1 MLVSDAIQI
10 CGLVIVNSSFFSGEA
25 KDEFDNLPGNFLRQR
40 LYILLVLLITVAA
53 VSEASEA
60 VAEQM
65 DSVTLDEV
73 IIIESRRKEII
84 QSQRLDGTQ
93 LQSLNSQSVADALR
107 YFSGIQVK
115 DFGGIGGIKTIN
127 IRSMG
132 THHVGVFY
140 DGLQLG
146 NAQNGQIDLGRYSLD
161 NIEEINLYNGQK
173 SNIFQSAKDFGS
185 SGTIYIRTRRPR
197 WKGDEKFHF
206 TGQFK
211 TGSFGLVNPE
221 VVWEQRLGER
231 ISLSASASYTNA
243 NGKYDFRYRRLNLD
257 GTVAYDTTATRHNS
271 DIEAFRAEV
280 STFGYL
286 DHGQW
291 CGKVYYYDSQ
301 RGIPGAIVNNV
312 FRNGERQW
320 DRNFFAQG
328 SFEYTFSPRY
338 QMKGSAKWAWDYM
351 RFLRDDPKELYIDN
365 SYYQQEA
372 YLSVANIFRLTS
384 WWDVSASVDA
394 QWNTMNANMSNFMY
408 PTRWSQYVAVASA
421 VRYGRLSAQASLLG
435 TFVQERAGNEHV
447 GGRST
452 AHRNEF
458 TPALFLSWQPL
469 LSTDW
474 HVNAFVKKAF
484 RMPTFN
490 DLYYTEVGN
499 KDLQPEYTWQYSI
512 GSDYRFSL
520 NNEIFKSLSI
530 KGDAYYNKVTNKIV
544 AYPAGQ
550 QFRWTMLN
558 LGLVEI
564 LGAELGAETAL
575 RFGKVD
581 GVLRLNY
588 TYQKARDFTDRSD
601 SYYGDQIPYIPLHS
615 GSVAG
620 RLSWRGWDLNYSFIY
635 TGKRYNAQENIPQ
648 NVEQPWYTH
657 DASLVWNFLLRKVN
671 CRVGL
676 EVNNIF
682 NQDYEVILNYPMPGR
697 NYKLTLKVNI

>member
-1 MLVSDAIQI
+1 MKQKLH
-10 CGLVIVNSSFFSGEA
+10 
-25 KDEFDNLPGNFLRQR
+25 
-40 LYILLVLLITVAA
+40 ILLMFVASA
-53 VSEASEA
+53 FPSYATESEAEMLDTLSLSE
-60 VAEQM
+60 
-65 DSVTLDEV
+65 VT
-73 IIIESRRKEII
+73 ITESRRKEII
-84 QSQRLDGTQ
+84 QSQRLDGVQ

-115 DFGGIGGIKTIN
+115 DFGGVGGIKTIN

-132 THHVGVFY
+132 SHHVGVFY
-140 DGLQLG
+140 DGIQLG

-197 WKGDEKFHF
+197 WKDDEQSHLLA
-206 TGQFK
+206 QLK
-211 TGSFGLVNPE
+211 TGSFGLINPE
-221 VVWEQRLGER
+221 VVWEQRLSDR

-243 NGKYDFRYRRLNLD
+243 DGEYDFHYHRLNLD

-271 DIEAFRAEV
+271 DIEAFRTEV
-280 STFGYL
+280 STFGFL
-286 DHGQW
+286 DKGQW
-291 CGKVYYYDSQ
+291 CGKVYYYDSN

-320 DRNFFAQG
+320 DRNLFVQG
-328 SFEYTFSPRY
+328 SFEYSFSPRY

-365 SYYQQEA
+365 RYYQQEA
-372 YLSVANIFRLTS
+372 YLSVANVFHLNS
-384 WWDVSASVDA
+384 WWDISASVDA
-394 QWNTMNANMSNFMY
+394 QWNTMNADMSNFMY
-408 PTRWSQYVAVASA
+408 PTRWSQYVSVASA
-421 VRYGRLSAQASLLG
+421 FKYKGLSAQASLLG
-435 TFVQERAGNEHV
+435 TFIQDRIGNEYV
-447 GGRST
+447 GGRYST
-452 AHRNEF
+452 CRDEF
-458 TPALFLSWQPL
+458 TPALFVSWQPL
-469 LSTDW
+469 SPSDW
-474 HVNAFVKKAF
+474 YINGFVKKAF

-499 KDLQPEYTWQYSI
+499 KDLEPEYTWQYSI
-512 GSDYRFSL
+512 GSSYKKII
-520 NNEIFKSLSI
+520 NHAIFKSLSF

-544 AYPAGQ
+544 AYPSGQ

-564 LGAELGAETAL
+564 LGLELGAESSMK
-575 RFGKVD
+575 FGNVN

-588 TYQKARDFTDRSD
+588 TYQKARDFTDPTD
-601 SYYGDQIPYIPLHS
+601 SYYGDQIPYVPLHS

-635 TGKRYNAQENIPQ
+635 TGERYNAQENIPQ
-648 NVEQPWYTH
+648 NHEQPWYTH
-657 DASLVWNFLLRKVN
+657 DASLVWNFPLNKVK

-682 NQDYEVILNYPMPGR
+682 DQDYEVILNYPMPGR
-697 NYKLTLKVNI
+697 NYKVTLKVNI

>member
-1 MLVSDAIQI
+1 MLPSYASDIDAEM
-10 CGLVIVNSSFFSGEA
+10 LDTLSLSEVT
-25 KDEFDNLPGNFLRQR
+25 
-40 LYILLVLLITVAA
+40 IT
-53 VSEASEA
+53 
-60 VAEQM
+60 
-65 DSVTLDEV
+65 
-73 IIIESRRKEII
+73 ESRRKEII
-84 QSQRLDGTQ
+84 SSQRLDGKM

-115 DFGGIGGIKTIN
+115 DFGGVGGIKTIN

-132 THHVGVFY
+132 SHHVGVFY
-140 DGLQLG
+140 DGIQLG
-146 NAQNGQIDLGRYSLD
+146 NAQNGQIDLGRYSLE

-185 SGTIYIRTRRPR
+185 SGTIYLRTRRPR
-197 WKGDEKFHF
+197 WGGDEKFHLM
-206 TGQFK
+206 TQLK
-211 TGSFGLVNPE
+211 AGSFGLINPE
-221 VVWEQRLGER
+221 VVWEQRLSDR

-243 NGKYDFRYRRLNLD
+243 NGEYDFRYRRLNLD
-257 GTVAYDTTATRHNS
+257 GSVAYDTTATRHNS

-280 STFGYL
+280 SAFGFL
-286 DHGQW
+286 DRGQW
-291 CGKVYYYDSQ
+291 CGKVYYYDSE

-320 DRNFFAQG
+320 DRNLFAQG
-328 SFEYTFSPRY
+328 SFEYSFSPRY

-365 SYYQQEA
+365 NYYQQEA
-372 YLSVANIFRLTS
+372 YLSVANVFHVNS
-384 WWDVSASVDA
+384 WWDLSASVDA
-394 QWNTMNANMSNFMY
+394 QWNTMNADLNNFMY
-408 PTRWSQYVAVASA
+408 PTRWSQYVSVATA
-421 VRYGRLSAQASLLG
+421 FKYKGLSAQASVLG
-435 TFVQERAGNEHV
+435 TFIQDCTGNDYV

-452 AHRNEF
+452 TFRDEF

-469 LSTDW
+469 STSQW
-474 HVNAFVKKAF
+474 SVNGFVKKAF

-499 KDLQPEYTWQYSI
+499 KDLEPEYTWQYSI
-512 GSDYRFSL
+512 GSEYKKNF
-520 NNEIFKSLSI
+520 NHAIFKTFSI

-564 LGAELGAETAL
+564 LGGELSAESIMKLGN
-575 RFGKVD
+575 VD
-581 GVLRLNY
+581 GMLRLNY
-588 TYQKARDFTDRSD
+588 TYQKACDFTDRDD

-635 TGKRYNAQENIPQ
+635 TGERYNAQENIPQ
-648 NVEQPWYTH
+648 NYEQPWYTH
-657 DASLVWNFLLRKVN
+657 DASLVWNFPLKSVK
-671 CRVGL
+671 CRVVL

-697 NYKLTLKVNI
+697 NYKVTLKVNI

>member
-1 MLVSDAIQI
+1 MIRR
-10 CGLVIVNSSFFSGEA
+10 F
-25 KDEFDNLPGNFLRQR
+25 
-40 LYILLVLLITVAA
+40 YILLLIAVLSIQSYALEDEIEMLDTLSLSEITI
-53 VSEASEA
+53 
-60 VAEQM
+60 
-65 DSVTLDEV
+65 T
-73 IIIESRRKEII
+73 ESRRKEVI
-84 QSQRLDGTQ
+84 QSQRLDGAQ

-132 THHVGVFY
+132 SHHVGVFY

-197 WKGDEKFHF
+197 WSGDEKFHF
-206 TGQFK
+206 MGQVK
-211 TGSFGLVNPE
+211 TGSFGLTNPE
-221 VVWEQRLGER
+221 VVLEHRLSR
-231 ISLSASASYTNA
+231 RVSLSASASYTYA
-243 NGKYDFRYRRLNLD
+243 DGEYDFRYRRLNLD
-257 GTVAYDTTATRHNS
+257 GTVAYDTTATRQNS

-286 DHGQW
+286 DKGQW
-291 CGKVYYYDSQ
+291 CGKVYYYDSE

-312 FRNGERQW
+312 FKNGERQW
-320 DRNFFAQG
+320 DKNLFAQG
-328 SFEYTFSPRY
+328 SFEYSFSQKY

-372 YLSVANIFRLTS
+372 YISVANIYRVAS
-384 WWDVSASVDA
+384 WCDLSASVDA
-394 QWNTMNANMSNFMY
+394 QWNTMNSNMRNFMY
-408 PTRWSQYVAVASA
+408 PSRWSQFVSLATAMH
-421 VRYGRLSAQASLLG
+421 YGGLSGQASVLG
-435 TFVQERAGNEHV
+435 TFVQDEAGNDRV
-447 GGRST
+447 GRFNT
-452 AHRNEF
+452 YRNEF
-458 TPALFLSWQPL
+458 TPAFFLSWQPL
-469 LSTDW
+469 EASDW
-474 HVNAFVKKAF
+474 HINGFVKKAF

-490 DLYYTEVGN
+490 DLYYTEIGN
-499 KDLQPEYTWQYSI
+499 KDLLPEYTWQYSI
-512 GSDYRFSL
+512 GSRYQKAL
-520 NNEIFKSLSI
+520 NNPVLLSFALNA
-530 KGDAYYNKVTNKIV
+530 DAYYNRVTNKIV
-544 AYPAGQ
+544 AYPSGQ

-564 LGAELGAETAL
+564 LGVEASAESTMK
-575 RFGKVD
+575 FGKVD

-588 TYQKARDFTDRSD
+588 TYQNARDFTDVRD

-620 RLSWRGWDLNYSFIY
+620 RLSWKGVDLNYSFIY
-635 TGKRYNAQENIPQ
+635 TGERYNAQENIPQ
-648 NVEQPWYTH
+648 NYEQPWYTH
-657 DASLVWNFLLRKVN
+657 DASLVWNFPWNKVK
-671 CRVGL
+671 CRVAL

-697 NYKLTLKVNI
+697 NYKITLKVNI

>member
-1 MLVSDAIQI
+1 MLAMVNMTVYAVDVEQESFDSTV
-10 CGLVIVNSSFFSGEA
+10 LEEVIV
-25 KDEFDNLPGNFLRQR
+25 Q
-40 LYILLVLLITVAA
+40 
-53 VSEASEA
+53 
-60 VAEQM
+60 
-65 DSVTLDEV
+65 
-73 IIIESRRKEII
+73 SRRKEII
-84 QSQRLDGTQ
+84 QSQRLDGAQ

-115 DFGGIGGIKTIN
+115 DFGGVGGIKTIN

-132 THHVGVFY
+132 SHHVGVFY
-140 DGLQLG
+140 DGIQLG

-173 SNIFQSAKDFGS
+173 SNIFQGAKDFGS

-197 WKGDEKFHF
+197 WKDDEQFHLMA
-206 TGQFK
+206 QLK
-211 TGSFGLVNPE
+211 TGSFGLINPE
-221 VVWEQRLGER
+221 VVWEQRLSDR

-243 NGKYDFRYRRLNLD
+243 DGEYDFRYRRLNLD

-280 STFGYL
+280 STFGFL

-291 CGKVYYYDSQ
+291 CGKVYYYDSE

-320 DRNFFAQG
+320 DRNLFVQG
-328 SFEYTFSPRY
+328 SFEYSFSPRY
-338 QMKGSAKWAWDYM
+338 QIKGSAKWAWDYM

-372 YLSVANIFRLTS
+372 YLSVANIFRMTS
-384 WWDVSASVDA
+384 WWDLSASVDA

-408 PTRWSQYVAVASA
+408 PTRWTQYVSVASA
-421 VRYGRLSAQASLLG
+421 FKYGGLSAQASVLG
-435 TFVQERAGNEHV
+435 IFVQDRIGNEYV
-447 GGRST
+447 GGRRT
-452 AHRNEF
+452 TCRDEF

-469 LSTDW
+469 SSADW
-474 HVNAFVKKAF
+474 HINGFVKKAF

-499 KDLQPEYTWQYSI
+499 KDLEPEYTWQYSI
-512 GSDYRFSL
+512 GSSYNKSTNHPVFKLFSV
-520 NNEIFKSLSI
+520 

-544 AYPAGQ
+544 AYPSGQ

-558 LGLVEI
+558 LGMVEI
-564 LGAELGAETAL
+564 LGVELGAETAMK
-575 RFGKVD
+575 FGKVD
-581 GVLRLNY
+581 GALRLNY
-588 TYQKARDFTDRSD
+588 TYQKARDFTDRAD

-635 TGKRYNAQENIPQ
+635 TGERYNAQENIPQ
-648 NVEQPWYTH
+648 NHEQPWYTH
-657 DASLVWNFLLRKVN
+657 DASLVWNFPLNKVK

-682 NQDYEVILNYPMPGR
+682 DQDYEVILNYPMPGR
-697 NYKLTLKVNI
+697 NYKVTLKINI

>member
-1 MLVSDAIQI
+1 ML
-10 CGLVIVNSSFFSGEA
+10 
-25 KDEFDNLPGNFLRQR
+25 QR
-40 LYILLVLLITVAA
+40 LYILLLVTVSILPSFASDIDAEMLDTLSLSEITI
-53 VSEASEA
+53 
-60 VAEQM
+60 
-65 DSVTLDEV
+65 T
-73 IIIESRRKEII
+73 ESRRKEVIR
-84 QSQRLDGTQ
+84 SQRLDGEM

-115 DFGGIGGIKTIN
+115 DFGGVGGLKTIN

-132 THHVGVFY
+132 SHHVGVFY
-140 DGLQLG
+140 DGIQLG

-197 WKGDEKFHF
+197 WSGDEKFHLMA
-206 TGQFK
+206 QLK
-211 TGSFGLVNPE
+211 AGSFGLINPE
-221 VVWEQRLGER
+221 VVWEQRLSDR

-243 NGKYDFRYRRLNLD
+243 NGEYDFRYRRLNLD
-257 GTVAYDTTATRHNS
+257 GSVAYDTTATRHNS

-280 STFGYL
+280 SAFGFL
-286 DHGQW
+286 DKGQW
-291 CGKVYYYDSQ
+291 CGKVYYYDSE

-320 DRNFFAQG
+320 DRNLFAQG
-328 SFEYTFSPRY
+328 SFEYSFSPRY

-351 RFLRDDPKELYIDN
+351 RFLRDDPKELYIN
-365 SYYQQEA
+365 NNYYQQEA
-372 YLSVANIFRLTS
+372 YLSVANVFHLNS
-384 WWDVSASVDA
+384 WWDLSASVDA
-394 QWNTMNANMSNFMY
+394 QWNTMNADLNNFMF
-408 PTRWSQYVAVASA
+408 PTRWSQYVSVATA
-421 VRYGRLSAQASLLG
+421 FKYKGLSAQASVLG
-435 TFVQERAGNEHV
+435 TFIQDCVGNDYV

-452 AHRNEF
+452 TFRDEF

-469 LSTDW
+469 STSQW
-474 HVNAFVKKAF
+474 SVNGFVKKAF

-499 KDLQPEYTWQYSI
+499 KDLEPEYTWQYSI
-512 GSDYRFSL
+512 GSEYKKNF
-520 NNEIFKSLSI
+520 EHAIFKTFSI

-564 LGAELGAETAL
+564 WGVELSAESVMK
-575 RFGKVD
+575 FGNVD
-581 GVLRLNY
+581 GALRLNY
-588 TYQKARDFTDRSD
+588 TYQKACDFTDRDD

-635 TGKRYNAQENIPQ
+635 TGERYNAQENIPQ
-648 NVEQPWYTH
+648 NYEQPWYTH
-657 DASLVWNFLLRKVN
+657 DASLVWNLPLKSVK

-682 NQDYEVILNYPMPGR
+682 DQDYEVILNYPMPGR
-697 NYKLTLKVNI
+697 NYKVTLKVNI

>member
-1 MLVSDAIQI
+1 M
-10 CGLVIVNSSFFSGEA
+10 SFF
-25 KDEFDNLPGNFLRQR
+25 Q
-40 LYILLVLLITVAA
+40 LVANDVDVELDTL
-53 VSEASEA
+53 SE
-60 VAEQM
+60 
-65 DSVTLDEV
+65 VTLDEV
-73 IIIESRRKEII
+73 VITESRRKEII
-84 QSQRLDGTQ
+84 QSQRLDGAQ

-107 YFSGIQVK
+107 YFSGVQVK

-161 NIEEINLYNGQK
+161 NIEEISLYNGQK

-197 WKGDEKFHF
+197 WKDGEHFHVM
-206 TGQFK
+206 TQMK
-211 TGSFGLVNPE
+211 TGSFGLANPE
-221 VVWEQRLGER
+221 VVWEQRLSDR
-231 ISLSASASYTNA
+231 ISLSASASYTYA
-243 NGKYDFRYRRLNLD
+243 DGKYDFHYRRLNLD

-271 DIEAFRAEV
+271 DIEALRAEV
-280 STFGYL
+280 STFGFL
-286 DHGQW
+286 THGQW
-291 CGKVYYYDSQ
+291 CGKVYYYDSE

-328 SFEYTFSPRY
+328 SVEYSFSPRY
-338 QMKGSAKWAWDYM
+338 QLKGSAKWAWDYM
-351 RFLRDDPKELYIDN
+351 KFLRDDPKELYINN

-372 YLSVANIFRLTS
+372 YLSVANIYRLTS
-384 WWDVSASVDA
+384 WCDVSASVDA
-394 QWNTMNANMSNFMY
+394 QWNTMNANLSNFMY
-408 PTRWSQYVAVASA
+408 PTRWSQYVSVAA
-421 VRYGRLSAQASLLG
+421 AIRHGGLSAQASILG
-435 TFVQERAGNEHV
+435 TFIQDRTGNDHV

-452 AHRNEF
+452 ITRDEF
-458 TPALFLSWQPL
+458 TPALFMSWHPIGER
-469 LSTDW
+469 SW
-474 HVNAFVKKAF
+474 NINAFVKKAF

-499 KDLQPEYTWQYSI
+499 KNLDPEYTWQYSI
-512 GSDYRFSL
+512 GSSYNLQFSHDV
-520 NNEIFKSLSI
+520 FKSLSL

-564 LGAELGAETAL
+564 LGAEIGAESEMK
-575 RFGKVD
+575 FGPVN
-581 GVLRLNY
+581 GALRLNY
-588 TYQKARDFTDRSD
+588 TYQKARDFTDRAD

-615 GSVAG
+615 GSVAA

-635 TGKRYNAQENIPQ
+635 TGERYNAQENIPQ
-648 NVEQPWYTH
+648 NYEQPWYTH
-657 DASLVWNFLLRKVN
+657 DASLVWNFPLKKVQ
-671 CRVGL
+671 CRAAL

-697 NYKLTLKVNI
+697 NYKLTFKINI

>member
-1 MLVSDAIQI
+1 MLKR
-10 CGLVIVNSSFFSGEA
+10 F
-25 KDEFDNLPGNFLRQR
+25 
-40 LYILLVLLITVAA
+40 YILLLIA
-53 VSEASEA
+53 VSIVPTFASE
-60 VAEQM
+60 VDAELL
-65 DSVTLDEV
+65 DTLSLSE
-73 IIIESRRKEII
+73 ITITESRRKEII
-84 QSQRLDGTQ
+84 QSQRLDGKQ

-115 DFGGIGGIKTIN
+115 DFGGVGGIKTIN

-132 THHVGVFY
+132 SQHVGVFY

-197 WKGDEKFHF
+197 WSGDEKFHF
-206 TGQFK
+206 MGQFK
-211 TGSFGLVNPE
+211 TGSFGLINPE
-221 VVWEQRLGER
+221 VVWEQRLSQR
-231 ISLSASASYTNA
+231 VSLSVSASYTNA
-243 NGKYDFRYRRLNLD
+243 NGKYEYRYRRLNLD
-257 GTVAYDTTATRHNS
+257 GTVAYDTTAIRHNS

-280 STFGYL
+280 STFGFL
-286 DHGQW
+286 DKGQW
-291 CGKVYYYDSQ
+291 CGKVYYYDSE

-312 FRNGERQW
+312 FKNGERQW
-320 DRNFFAQG
+320 DRNLFAQG
-328 SFEYTFSPRY
+328 SFEYSFSQRY

-372 YLSVANIFRLTS
+372 YLSVANIFRMTS
-384 WWDVSASVDA
+384 WWDLSASVDA
-394 QWNTMNANMSNFMY
+394 QWNTMNANMRNFMY
-408 PTRWSQYVAVASA
+408 PTRWSQYVSVATA
-421 VRYGRLSAQASLLG
+421 MRYGGLSGQASVLG
-435 TFVQERAGNEHV
+435 TFIQDIAGNERV
-447 GGRST
+447 GRST
-452 AHRNEF
+452 TYRNEF
-458 TPALFLSWQPL
+458 TPALFLSWQPIET
-469 LSTDW
+469 SDW
-474 HVNAFVKKAF
+474 HINGFVKKAF

-499 KDLQPEYTWQYSI
+499 KDLEPEYTWQYSI
-512 GSDYRFSL
+512 GSRYQMQF
-520 NNEIFKSLSI
+520 NNNVFKNI
-530 KGDAYYNKVTNKIV
+530 AINGDAYYNKVTNKIV
-544 AYPAGQ
+544 AYPSGQ

-564 LGAELGAETAL
+564 YGVEVGTESNMK
-575 RFGKVD
+575 FGPVD
-581 GVLRLNY
+581 GALRLNY
-588 TYQKARDFTDRSD
+588 TYQNARDFTDPSD

-620 RLSWRGWDLNYSFIY
+620 RLSWRGFDFNYSFIY
-635 TGKRYNAQENIPQ
+635 TGERYNAQENIPQ
-648 NVEQPWYTH
+648 NYEQPWYTH
-657 DASLVWNFLLRKVN
+657 DASLVWNFPWGKVN

>member
-1 MLVSDAIQI
+1 MTI
-10 CGLVIVNSSFFSGEA
+10 
-25 KDEFDNLPGNFLRQR
+25 KPGNFFLLQR
-40 LYILLVLLITVAA
+40 LYILLLVTVSIFPSFASDIDAEMLDTLSLSEITI
-53 VSEASEA
+53 
-60 VAEQM
+60 
-65 DSVTLDEV
+65 T
-73 IIIESRRKEII
+73 ESRRKEVIR
-84 QSQRLDGTQ
+84 SQRLDGEM

-115 DFGGIGGIKTIN
+115 DFGGVGGIKTIN

-132 THHVGVFY
+132 SHHVGVFY
-140 DGLQLG
+140 DGIQLG

-197 WKGDEKFHF
+197 WSGNERFHF
-206 TGQFK
+206 MGQVK
-211 TGSFGLVNPE
+211 TGSFGLINPE
-221 VVWEQRLGER
+221 VVWEQRLSDR

-243 NGKYDFRYRRLNLD
+243 NGEYDFRYRRLNLD

-280 STFGYL
+280 SAFGFL
-286 DHGQW
+286 DKGQW
-291 CGKVYYYDSQ
+291 CGKVYYYDSE

-320 DRNFFAQG
+320 DRNLFAQG
-328 SFEYTFSPRY
+328 SFEYSFSPRY

-351 RFLRDDPKELYIDN
+351 RFLRDDPKELYIN
-365 SYYQQEA
+365 NNYYQQEA
-372 YLSVANIFRLTS
+372 YLSVANVFHVNS
-384 WWDVSASVDA
+384 WWDLSASVDA
-394 QWNTMNANMSNFMY
+394 QWNTMNADLNNFMF
-408 PTRWSQYVAVASA
+408 PTRWSQYVSVATA
-421 VRYGRLSAQASLLG
+421 FKYKGLSAQASVLG
-435 TFVQERAGNEHV
+435 TFIQDCVGNDYV

-452 AHRNEF
+452 TFRDEF

-469 LSTDW
+469 SISQW
-474 HVNAFVKKAF
+474 SVNGFVKKAF

-499 KDLQPEYTWQYSI
+499 KDLEPEYTWQYSI
-512 GSDYRFSL
+512 GSEYKKNF
-520 NNEIFKSLSI
+520 EHAIFKTFSI

-564 LGAELGAETAL
+564 WGVELSAESVMK
-575 RFGKVD
+575 FGNVD
-581 GVLRLNY
+581 GALRLNY
-588 TYQKARDFTDRSD
+588 TYQKACDFTDRDD

-635 TGKRYNAQENIPQ
+635 TGERYNAQENIPQ
-648 NVEQPWYTH
+648 NYEQPWYTH
-657 DASLVWNFLLRKVN
+657 DASLVWNLPLKSVK

-682 NQDYEVILNYPMPGR
+682 DQDYEVILNYPMPGR
-697 NYKLTLKVNI
+697 NYKVTLKVNI

>member
-1 MLVSDAIQI
+1 MKQKLH
-10 CGLVIVNSSFFSGEA
+10 
-25 KDEFDNLPGNFLRQR
+25 
-40 LYILLVLLITVAA
+40 ILLILVASVLPSYAME
-53 VSEASEA
+53 SEAESLDTLSLSE
-60 VAEQM
+60 
-65 DSVTLDEV
+65 VT
-73 IIIESRRKEII
+73 ITESRRKEII
-84 QSQRLDGTQ
+84 QSQRLDGAQ

-115 DFGGIGGIKTIN
+115 DFGGVGGIKTIN

-132 THHVGVFY
+132 SHHVGVFY
-140 DGLQLG
+140 DGIQLG

-197 WKGDEKFHF
+197 WKNDENWHLM
-206 TGQFK
+206 GQIK

-221 VVWEQRLGER
+221 VVWEQRLGDR

-243 NGKYDFRYRRLNLD
+243 DGEYDFRYRRLNLD

-271 DIEAFRAEV
+271 DIEAFRTEV
-280 STFGYL
+280 STFGFL
-286 DHGQW
+286 DKGQW
-291 CGKVYYYDSQ
+291 CGKVYYYDSE

-320 DRNFFAQG
+320 DRNLFVQG
-328 SFEYTFSPRY
+328 SFEYSFSSRY

-365 SYYQQEA
+365 RYYQQEA
-372 YLSVANIFRLTS
+372 YLSVANIFRMTS
-384 WWDVSASVDA
+384 WWDLSASVDA
-394 QWNTMNANMSNFMY
+394 QWNTMNADMSNFMY
-408 PTRWSQYVAVASA
+408 PTRWSQYVSVASA
-421 VRYGRLSAQASLLG
+421 FKYRGLSAQASLLG
-435 TFVQERAGNEHV
+435 TFVQDRIGNEYV
-447 GGRST
+447 GGRHT
-452 AHRNEF
+452 TCRDEI

-469 LSTDW
+469 SSADW
-474 HVNAFVKKAF
+474 HINGFVKKAF

-499 KDLQPEYTWQYSI
+499 KDLEPEYTWQYSI
-512 GSDYRFSL
+512 GSSY
-520 NNEIFKSLSI
+520 NKTTNHPVFKSFSV

-544 AYPAGQ
+544 AYPSGQ

-558 LGLVEI
+558 LGMVEI
-564 LGAELGAETAL
+564 LGVELGAETVMK
-575 RFGKVD
+575 FGKVD

-588 TYQKARDFTDRSD
+588 TYQKARDFTDHAD

-635 TGKRYNAQENIPQ
+635 TGERYNAQENIPQ
-648 NVEQPWYTH
+648 NHEQPWYTH
-657 DASLVWNFLLRKVN
+657 DASLVWNFPLNKVG

-682 NQDYEVILNYPMPGR
+682 DQNYEVILNYPMPGR
-697 NYKLTLKVNI
+697 NYKVTLKVNI

>member
-1 MLVSDAIQI
+1 ML
-10 CGLVIVNSSFFSGEA
+10 
-25 KDEFDNLPGNFLRQR
+25 QR
-40 LYILLVLLITVAA
+40 LYILLFVTVSIFPSFASDIDAEMLDTLSLSEITI
-53 VSEASEA
+53 
-60 VAEQM
+60 
-65 DSVTLDEV
+65 T
-73 IIIESRRKEII
+73 ESRRKEVIR
-84 QSQRLDGTQ
+84 SQRLDGEM

-115 DFGGIGGIKTIN
+115 DFGGVGGIKTIN

-132 THHVGVFY
+132 SHHVGVFY
-140 DGLQLG
+140 DGIQLG

-197 WKGDEKFHF
+197 WSGNERFHF
-206 TGQFK
+206 MGQVK
-211 TGSFGLVNPE
+211 TGSFGLINPE
-221 VVWEQRLGER
+221 VVWEQRLSDR

-243 NGKYDFRYRRLNLD
+243 NGEYDFRYRRLNLD
-257 GTVAYDTTATRHNS
+257 GSVAYDTTATRHNS

-280 STFGYL
+280 SAFGFL
-286 DHGQW
+286 DKGQW
-291 CGKVYYYDSQ
+291 CGKVYYYDSE

-320 DRNFFAQG
+320 DRNLFAQG
-328 SFEYTFSPRY
+328 SFEYSFSPRY

-351 RFLRDDPKELYIDN
+351 RFLRDDPKELYIN
-365 SYYQQEA
+365 NNYYQQEA
-372 YLSVANIFRLTS
+372 YLSVANVFHVNS
-384 WWDVSASVDA
+384 WWDLSASVDA
-394 QWNTMNANMSNFMY
+394 QWNTMNADLNNFMF
-408 PTRWSQYVAVASA
+408 PTRWSQYMSVATAFK
-421 VRYGRLSAQASLLG
+421 YKGLSAQASVLG
-435 TFVQERAGNEHV
+435 TFIQDCTGNDYV

-452 AHRNEF
+452 TFRNEF

-469 LSTDW
+469 STSQW
-474 HVNAFVKKAF
+474 SVNGFVKKAF

-499 KDLQPEYTWQYSI
+499 KDLEPEYTWQYSI
-512 GSDYRFSL
+512 GSEYKKNF
-520 NNEIFKSLSI
+520 EHAIFKTFSI

-564 LGAELGAETAL
+564 WGVELSAESVMK
-575 RFGKVD
+575 FGNVD
-581 GVLRLNY
+581 GALRLNY
-588 TYQKARDFTDRSD
+588 TYQKACDFTDCDD

-635 TGKRYNAQENIPQ
+635 TGERYNAQENIPQ
-648 NVEQPWYTH
+648 NYEQPWYTH
-657 DASLVWNFLLRKVN
+657 DASLVWNLPLKSVK
-671 CRVGL
+671 CRVGI

-682 NQDYEVILNYPMPGR
+682 DQDYEVILNYPMPGR
-697 NYKLTLKVNI
+697 NYKVTLKVNI

>member
-1 MLVSDAIQI
+1 MLAMVDLSAYAVEVEAESFDSTM
-10 CGLVIVNSSFFSGEA
+10 LEEVIV
-25 KDEFDNLPGNFLRQR
+25 Q
-40 LYILLVLLITVAA
+40 
-53 VSEASEA
+53 
-60 VAEQM
+60 
-65 DSVTLDEV
+65 
-73 IIIESRRKEII
+73 SRRKEII

-115 DFGGIGGIKTIN
+115 DFGGVGGIKTIN

-132 THHVGVFY
+132 SHHVGVFY
-140 DGLQLG
+140 DGIQLG

-173 SNIFQSAKDFGS
+173 SNIFQGAKDFGS

-197 WKGDEKFHF
+197 WKDDEQFHLMA
-206 TGQFK
+206 QLK
-211 TGSFGLVNPE
+211 TGSFGLINPE
-221 VVWEQRLGER
+221 VVWEQRLSDR

-243 NGKYDFRYRRLNLD
+243 DGEYDFRYRRLNLD

-291 CGKVYYYDSQ
+291 CGKVYYYDSE

-320 DRNFFAQG
+320 DRNLFVQG
-328 SFEYTFSPRY
+328 SFEYSFSPRY
-338 QMKGSAKWAWDYM
+338 QIKGSAKWAWDYM

-372 YLSVANIFRLTS
+372 YLSVANIFRMTS
-384 WWDVSASVDA
+384 WWDLSASVDA
-394 QWNTMNANMSNFMY
+394 QWNMMNANMSNFMY
-408 PTRWSQYVAVASA
+408 PTRWTQYVSVASA
-421 VRYGRLSAQASLLG
+421 FKYGGLSAQASVLG
-435 TFVQERAGNEHV
+435 TFVQDRIGNEYV
-447 GGRST
+447 GGRRT
-452 AHRNEF
+452 TCRDEF

-469 LSTDW
+469 SSADW
-474 HVNAFVKKAF
+474 HINGFVKKAF

-499 KDLQPEYTWQYSI
+499 KDLEPEYTWQYSI
-512 GSDYRFSL
+512 GSRYNKPTNHPVFKLFSV
-520 NNEIFKSLSI
+520 

-544 AYPAGQ
+544 AYPSGQ

-558 LGLVEI
+558 LGMVEI
-564 LGAELGAETAL
+564 LGVELGAETAMK
-575 RFGKVD
+575 FGKVD
-581 GVLRLNY
+581 GALRLNY
-588 TYQKARDFTDRSD
+588 TYQKARDFTDRAD

-635 TGKRYNAQENIPQ
+635 TGERYNAQENIPQ
-648 NVEQPWYTH
+648 NHEQPWYTH
-657 DASLVWNFLLRKVN
+657 DASLVWNFPLNKVK

-682 NQDYEVILNYPMPGR
+682 DQDYEVILNYPMPGR
-697 NYKLTLKVNI
+697 NYKVTLKINI

>member
-1 MLVSDAIQI
+1 MTI
-10 CGLVIVNSSFFSGEA
+10 
-25 KDEFDNLPGNFLRQR
+25 KPGNFLLQR
-40 LYILLVLLITVAA
+40 LYILLLITVSILPSFASDIDA
-53 VSEASEA
+53 EMLDTLSLSEI
-60 VAEQM
+60 
-65 DSVTLDEV
+65 T
-73 IIIESRRKEII
+73 ITESRRKEVIR
-84 QSQRLDGTQ
+84 SQRLDGEM

-115 DFGGIGGIKTIN
+115 DFGGVGGIKTIN

-132 THHVGVFY
+132 SHHVGVFY
-140 DGLQLG
+140 DGIQLG

-197 WKGDEKFHF
+197 WSGNERFHF
-206 TGQFK
+206 MGQVK
-211 TGSFGLVNPE
+211 TGSFGLINPE
-221 VVWEQRLGER
+221 VVWEQRLSDR

-243 NGKYDFRYRRLNLD
+243 NGEYDFRYRRLNLD
-257 GTVAYDTTATRHNS
+257 GSVAYDTTATRHNS

-280 STFGYL
+280 SAFGFL
-286 DHGQW
+286 DKGQW
-291 CGKVYYYDSQ
+291 CGKVYYYDSE

-320 DRNFFAQG
+320 DRNLFAQG
-328 SFEYTFSPRY
+328 SFEYSFSPRY

-351 RFLRDDPKELYIDN
+351 RFLRDDPKELYIN
-365 SYYQQEA
+365 NNYYQQEA
-372 YLSVANIFRLTS
+372 YLSVANVFHVNS
-384 WWDVSASVDA
+384 WWDLSASVDA
-394 QWNTMNANMSNFMY
+394 QWNTMNADLNNFMF
-408 PTRWSQYVAVASA
+408 PTRWSQYVSVATA
-421 VRYGRLSAQASLLG
+421 FKYKGLSAQASILG
-435 TFVQERAGNEHV
+435 TFIQDCVGNDYV

-452 AHRNEF
+452 TFRDEF

-469 LSTDW
+469 STSQW
-474 HVNAFVKKAF
+474 SVNGFVKKAF

-499 KDLQPEYTWQYSI
+499 KDLEPEYTWQYSI
-512 GSDYRFSL
+512 GSEYKKNF
-520 NNEIFKSLSI
+520 EHAIFKTFSI

-564 LGAELGAETAL
+564 WGVELSAESVMK
-575 RFGKVD
+575 FGNVD
-581 GVLRLNY
+581 GALRLNY
-588 TYQKARDFTDRSD
+588 TYQKACDFTDRDD

-635 TGKRYNAQENIPQ
+635 TGERYNAQENIPQ
-648 NVEQPWYTH
+648 NYEQPWYTH
-657 DASLVWNFLLRKVN
+657 DASLVWNLPLKSVK

-682 NQDYEVILNYPMPGR
+682 DQDYEVILNYPMPGR
-697 NYKLTLKVNI
+697 NYKVTLKVNI

>member
-1 MLVSDAIQI
+1 ML
-10 CGLVIVNSSFFSGEA
+10 
-25 KDEFDNLPGNFLRQR
+25 QR
-40 LYILLVLLITVAA
+40 LYILLLVTVSIFPSFASDIDAEMLDTLSLSEITI
-53 VSEASEA
+53 
-60 VAEQM
+60 
-65 DSVTLDEV
+65 T
-73 IIIESRRKEII
+73 ESRRKEVIR
-84 QSQRLDGTQ
+84 SQRLDGEM

-115 DFGGIGGIKTIN
+115 DFGGVGGIKTIN

-132 THHVGVFY
+132 SHHVGVFY
-140 DGLQLG
+140 DGIQRG

-197 WKGDEKFHF
+197 WSGNEKFHLMA
-206 TGQFK
+206 QLK
-211 TGSFGLVNPE
+211 AGSFGLINPE
-221 VVWEQRLGER
+221 VVWEQRLSDR

-243 NGKYDFRYRRLNLD
+243 NGEYDFRYRRLNLD
-257 GTVAYDTTATRHNS
+257 GSVAYDTTATRHNS

-280 STFGYL
+280 SAFGFL
-286 DHGQW
+286 DKGQW
-291 CGKVYYYDSQ
+291 CGKVYYYDSE

-320 DRNFFAQG
+320 DRNLFAQG
-328 SFEYTFSPRY
+328 SFEYSFSPRY

-351 RFLRDDPKELYIDN
+351 RFLRDDPKELYIN
-365 SYYQQEA
+365 NNYYQQEA
-372 YLSVANIFRLTS
+372 YLSVANVFHVNS
-384 WWDVSASVDA
+384 WWDLSASVDA
-394 QWNTMNANMSNFMY
+394 QWNTMNADLNNFMF
-408 PTRWSQYVAVASA
+408 PTRWSQYVSVATA
-421 VRYGRLSAQASLLG
+421 FKYKGLSAQASVLG
-435 TFVQERAGNEHV
+435 TFIQDCVGNDYV

-452 AHRNEF
+452 TFRDEF

-469 LSTDW
+469 STSQW
-474 HVNAFVKKAF
+474 SVNGFVKKAF

-499 KDLQPEYTWQYSI
+499 KDLEPEYTWQYSI
-512 GSDYRFSL
+512 GSEYKKNF
-520 NNEIFKSLSI
+520 EHAIFKTFSI

-564 LGAELGAETAL
+564 WGVELSAESVMK
-575 RFGKVD
+575 FGNVD
-581 GVLRLNY
+581 GALRLNY
-588 TYQKARDFTDRSD
+588 TYQKACDFTDRDD

-635 TGKRYNAQENIPQ
+635 TGERYNAQENIPQ
-648 NVEQPWYTH
+648 NYEQPWYTH
-657 DASLVWNFLLRKVN
+657 DASLVWNLPLKSVK

-682 NQDYEVILNYPMPGR
+682 DQDYEVILNYPMPGR
-697 NYKLTLKVNI
+697 NYKVTLKVNI

>member
-1 MLVSDAIQI
+1 ML
-10 CGLVIVNSSFFSGEA
+10 
-25 KDEFDNLPGNFLRQR
+25 RR
-40 LYILLVLLITVAA
+40 LYILLLVTVSILPSFASDIDAEMLDTLSLSEITI
-53 VSEASEA
+53 
-60 VAEQM
+60 
-65 DSVTLDEV
+65 T
-73 IIIESRRKEII
+73 ESRRKEVIR
-84 QSQRLDGTQ
+84 SQRLDGEM

-115 DFGGIGGIKTIN
+115 DFGGVGGIKTIN

-132 THHVGVFY
+132 SHHVGVFY
-140 DGLQLG
+140 DGIQLG

-197 WKGDEKFHF
+197 WSGNEKFHIMA
-206 TGQFK
+206 QLK
-211 TGSFGLVNPE
+211 AGSFGLINPE
-221 VVWEQRLGER
+221 VVWEQRLSDR

-243 NGKYDFRYRRLNLD
+243 NGEYDFRYRRLNLD
-257 GTVAYDTTATRHNS
+257 GSVAYDTTATRHNS

-280 STFGYL
+280 SAFGFL
-286 DHGQW
+286 DKGQW
-291 CGKVYYYDSQ
+291 CGKVYYYDSE

-320 DRNFFAQG
+320 DRNIFAQG
-328 SFEYTFSPRY
+328 SFEYSFSPRY

-351 RFLRDDPKELYIDN
+351 RFLRDDPKELYIN
-365 SYYQQEA
+365 NNYYQQEA
-372 YLSVANIFRLTS
+372 YLSVANVFHVNS
-384 WWDVSASVDA
+384 WWDLSASVDA
-394 QWNTMNANMSNFMY
+394 QWNTMNADLNNFMY
-408 PTRWSQYVAVASA
+408 PTRWSQYVSVATA
-421 VRYGRLSAQASLLG
+421 FKYKGLSAQASVLG
-435 TFVQERAGNEHV
+435 TFIQDCVGNDYV

-452 AHRNEF
+452 TFRDEF

-469 LSTDW
+469 SISQW
-474 HVNAFVKKAF
+474 SVNGFVKKAF

-499 KDLQPEYTWQYSI
+499 KDLEPEYTWQYSI
-512 GSDYRFSL
+512 GSEYKKNF
-520 NNEIFKSLSI
+520 EHAIFKTFSI

-564 LGAELGAETAL
+564 WGVELSAESVMK
-575 RFGKVD
+575 FGNVD
-581 GVLRLNY
+581 GALRLNY
-588 TYQKARDFTDRSD
+588 TYQKACDFTDRDD

-635 TGKRYNAQENIPQ
+635 TGERYNAQENIPQ
-648 NVEQPWYTH
+648 NYEQPWYTH
-657 DASLVWNFLLRKVN
+657 DASLVWNLPLKSVK

-682 NQDYEVILNYPMPGR
+682 DQDYEVILNYPMPGR
-697 NYKLTLKVNI
+697 NYKVTLKVNI

>member
-1 MLVSDAIQI
+1 MTI
-10 CGLVIVNSSFFSGEA
+10 
-25 KDEFDNLPGNFLRQR
+25 KPGNFLLQR
-40 LYILLVLLITVAA
+40 LYILLLTMGSILPSFASDIDAEMLDTLSLSEITI
-53 VSEASEA
+53 
-60 VAEQM
+60 
-65 DSVTLDEV
+65 T
-73 IIIESRRKEII
+73 ESRRKEVIR
-84 QSQRLDGTQ
+84 SQRLDGEM

-115 DFGGIGGIKTIN
+115 DFGGVGGIKTIN

-132 THHVGVFY
+132 SHHVGVFY
-140 DGLQLG
+140 DGIQLG

-197 WKGDEKFHF
+197 WSGNEKFHLMA
-206 TGQFK
+206 QLK
-211 TGSFGLVNPE
+211 AGSFGLINPE
-221 VVWEQRLGER
+221 VVWEQRLSDR

-243 NGKYDFRYRRLNLD
+243 NGEYDFRYRRLNLD
-257 GTVAYDTTATRHNS
+257 GSVAYDTTATRHNS
-271 DIEAFRAEV
+271 DIEAFRTEV
-280 STFGYL
+280 SAFGFL
-286 DHGQW
+286 DKGQW
-291 CGKVYYYDSQ
+291 CGKVYYYDSE

-320 DRNFFAQG
+320 DRNIFAQG
-328 SFEYTFSPRY
+328 SFEYSFSPRY

-351 RFLRDDPKELYIDN
+351 RFLRDDPKELYIN
-365 SYYQQEA
+365 NNYYQQEA
-372 YLSVANIFRLTS
+372 YLSVANVFHVNS
-384 WWDVSASVDA
+384 WWDLSASVDA
-394 QWNTMNANMSNFMY
+394 QWNTMNADLNNFMF
-408 PTRWSQYVAVASA
+408 PTRWSQYVSVATA
-421 VRYGRLSAQASLLG
+421 FKYKGLSAQASVLG
-435 TFVQERAGNEHV
+435 TFIQDCVGNDYV

-452 AHRNEF
+452 TFRDEF

-469 LSTDW
+469 SISQW
-474 HVNAFVKKAF
+474 SVNGFVKKAF

-499 KDLQPEYTWQYSI
+499 KDLEPEYTWQYSI
-512 GSDYRFSL
+512 GSEYKKNF
-520 NNEIFKSLSI
+520 EHAIFKTFSI

-564 LGAELGAETAL
+564 WGVELSAESVMK
-575 RFGKVD
+575 FGNVD
-581 GVLRLNY
+581 GALRLNY
-588 TYQKARDFTDRSD
+588 TYQKACDFTDRDD

-635 TGKRYNAQENIPQ
+635 TGERYNAQENIPQ
-648 NVEQPWYTH
+648 NYEQPWYTH
-657 DASLVWNFLLRKVN
+657 DASLVWNFPLKSVK

-697 NYKLTLKVNI
+697 NYKVTLKVNI

>member
-1 MLVSDAIQI
+1 MLDTLS
-10 CGLVIVNSSFFSGEA
+10 LSE
-25 KDEFDNLPGNFLRQR
+25 
-40 LYILLVLLITVAA
+40 ITI
-53 VSEASEA
+53 
-60 VAEQM
+60 
-65 DSVTLDEV
+65 T
-73 IIIESRRKEII
+73 ESRRKEII
-84 QSQRLDGTQ
+84 QSQRLDGKQ

-115 DFGGIGGIKTIN
+115 DFGGVGGIKTIN

-132 THHVGVFY
+132 SQHVGVFY

-197 WKGDEKFHF
+197 WSGDEKFHF
-206 TGQFK
+206 MGQFK
-211 TGSFGLVNPE
+211 TGSFGLINPE
-221 VVWEQRLGER
+221 VVWEQRLSQR
-231 ISLSASASYTNA
+231 VSLSASASYTNA
-243 NGKYDFRYRRLNLD
+243 NGKYEYRYRRLNLD
-257 GTVAYDTTATRHNS
+257 GSVAYDTTATRHNS

-280 STFGYL
+280 STFGFL
-286 DHGQW
+286 DKGQW
-291 CGKVYYYDSQ
+291 CGKVYYYDSE

-312 FRNGERQW
+312 FKNGERQW
-320 DRNFFAQG
+320 DRNLFAQG
-328 SFEYTFSPRY
+328 SFEYSFSQRY

-351 RFLRDDPKELYIDN
+351 RFLRDDSKELYIDN

-372 YLSVANIFRLTS
+372 YLSVANIFRVTS
-384 WWDVSASVDA
+384 WWDLSASVDA
-394 QWNTMNANMSNFMY
+394 QWNTMNANMRNFMY
-408 PTRWSQYVAVASA
+408 PTRWSQYVSVATA
-421 VRYGRLSAQASLLG
+421 MRYGGLSGQASVLG
-435 TFVQERAGNEHV
+435 TFIQDIAGNERV
-447 GGRST
+447 GRST
-452 AHRNEF
+452 TYRNEF
-458 TPALFLSWQPL
+458 TPALFLSWQPIET
-469 LSTDW
+469 SDW
-474 HVNAFVKKAF
+474 HINGFVKKAF

-499 KDLQPEYTWQYSI
+499 KDLEPEYTWQYSI
-512 GSDYRFSL
+512 GSRYQMQF
-520 NNEIFKSLSI
+520 NNNVFKNI
-530 KGDAYYNKVTNKIV
+530 AINGDAYYNKVTNKIV
-544 AYPAGQ
+544 AYPSGQ

-564 LGAELGAETAL
+564 YGVEVGTESNMK
-575 RFGKVD
+575 FGSID

-588 TYQKARDFTDRSD
+588 TYQNARDFTDLSD

-620 RLSWRGWDLNYSFIY
+620 RLSWRGFDFNYSFIY
-635 TGKRYNAQENIPQ
+635 TGERYNAQENIPQ
-648 NVEQPWYTH
+648 NYEQPWYTH
-657 DASLVWNFLLRKVN
+657 DASLVWNFPWGKVN